1 MVDEVETAVEQTPV
15 TPQVEEHKEFKE
27 KKGKDNSLVL
37 LLLVMVFS
45 LLGLFAYL
53 FFTDRLILGIDNPL
67 SDKKTTIID
76 EEEEPIEENE
86 DNEIPTEDIEDEKIP
101 LITHTNTTLWP
112 YKLKYPQDWEI
123 TKENTECN
131 YDSVSKQNLCT
142 FHELE
147 ITYTKNSQY
156 AFYLSNCSECGPT
169 PPYCAYADVTYTEEM
184 RELGNFSEVFYEG
197 FIQID
202 NGIFRRSF
210 NPRTEDPSGFDFRIC
225 QKGESQEYG
234 VSYAWGGITAGDIA
248 YKAPDN
254 ADENILKVMD
264 NILLSLEEL
273 PR

>member
-67 SDKKTTIID
+67 SGKKNTVID
-76 EEEEPIEENE
+76 QEEEPNEEDE
-86 DNEIPTEDIEDEKIP
+86 VVDNPTDDMEDEKIP

-123 TKENTECN
+123 TKENTSCDDTSEI
-131 YDSVSKQNLCT
+131 CT

-147 ITYTKNSQY
+147 ITYTKDPQY
-156 AFYLSNCSECGPT
+156 AFYLHNCSECGPN
-169 PPYCAYADVTYTEEM
+169 PAYCAYSDVTYPSEM
-184 RELGNFSEVFYEG
+184 LVGMLSDVYYDNYTP
-197 FIQID
+197 ID
-202 NGIFRRSF
+202 GGTFRRSF
-210 NPRTEDPSGFDFRIC
+210 NPSSDNNSDFYSEYNVRIC
-225 QKGESQEYG
+225 ERGESEQYG
-234 VSYAWGGITAGDIA
+234 VYYVWGGITAGDIA
-248 YKAPDN
+248 YKAPSN